1 MINISSIVDLGGMGL
16 SLEKVKSYVAS
27 ENIANVNNPNY
38 SAKSTN
44 FRSLL
49 DISENLNSQDLN
61 AATLQ
66 NNSAYIED
74 HPGKKIALDEEVLRV
89 SDAELRFQVISDII
103 QRKFGMMDLV
113 YGAKK

>member
-16 SLEKVKSYVAS
+16 SVEKVKSYVAS
-27 ENIANVNNPNY
+27 ENIANANNPNY
-38 SAKSTN
+38 AAKSID
-44 FRSLL
+44 FKSLL
-49 DISENLNSQDLN
+49 DISENLNSLN
-61 AATLQ
+61 LDGDALQ
-66 NNSAYIED
+66 NNSAFIEE
-74 HPGKKIALDEEVLRV
+74 HPGKKVALDEEVLHL

>member
-1 MINISSIVDLGGMGL
+1 MTNISSIVDLGGMGL

-38 SAKSTN
+38 AAKSIN

-49 DISENLNSQDLN
+49 DISDNLSNQDLT
-61 AATLQ
+61 ATRLQ
-66 NNSAYIED
+66 NNSAYIEE

-113 YGAKK
+113 HGAKK